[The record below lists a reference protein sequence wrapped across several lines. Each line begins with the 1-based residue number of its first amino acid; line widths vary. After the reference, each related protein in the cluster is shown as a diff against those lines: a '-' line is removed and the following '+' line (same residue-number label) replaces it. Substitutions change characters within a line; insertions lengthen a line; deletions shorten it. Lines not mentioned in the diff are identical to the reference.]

1 MKEYENFD
9 RFANEVAQW
18 LIEKYG
24 EYQDPMMMGG
34 VLMRAT
40 MELYLSRLSEDDV
53 HRLLDVVSESIP
65 IIREQQLARG
75 QHLHQGNKIL
85 H

>member
-1 MKEYENFD
+1 MADLDDFD
-9 RFANEVAQW
+9 RFANEGAEW

-40 MELYLSRLSEDDV
+40 MELYLSRLSEDDM
-53 HRLLDVVSESIP
+53 HNLLDIVSESIP
-65 IIREQQLARG
+65 TIREQQVARS
-75 QHLHQGNKIL
+75 QHLHQCNKIL

>member
-1 MKEYENFD
+1 MTEYEDFD
-9 RFANEVAQW
+9 RFANEVAEW

-40 MELYLSRLSEDDV
+40 MELYLSRLSEDDM
-53 HRLLDVVSESIP
+53 HNLLDVVSESIP
-65 IIREQQLARG
+65 IIRKQQSERN
-75 QHLHQGNKIL
+75 QHLHSGNKIL

>member
-1 MKEYENFD
+1 MADLDDFD
-9 RFANEVAQW
+9 RFANEVAEW

-40 MELYLSRLSEDDV
+40 RELYLSRLSEDDM
-53 HRLLDVVSESIP
+53 HNLLDIVSESIP
-65 IIREQQLARG
+65 TIREQQVARS

>member
-1 MKEYENFD
+1 MAEYEDFD
-9 RFANEVAQW
+9 RFANEVAEW

-40 MELYLSRLSEDDV
+40 MELYLSRLSEDDM
-53 HRLLDVVSESIP
+53 HNLLDIVSESIP
-65 IIREQQLARG
+65 TIREQQVARS

>member
-1 MKEYENFD
+1 MTEYEDMD
-9 RFANEVAQW
+9 RFSNEVTQW

-24 EYQDPMMMGG
+24 EYEDPLMMGG

-40 MELYLSRLSEDDV
+40 MELYLSRLTDEDI

-65 IIREQQLARG
+65 TIREQQAIRG
-75 QHLHQGNKIL
+75 QHLHPGNKIL

>member
-1 MKEYENFD
+1 MAEYEDFD
-9 RFANEVAQW
+9 RFANEVAEW

-24 EYQDPMMMGG
+24 EYKDPMMMGG

-40 MELYLSRLSEDDV
+40 MELYLSRLSDNDV
-53 HRLLDVVSESIP
+53 HNLLDVVSESIP
-65 IIREQQLARG
+65 IIREQQMARG
-75 QHLHQGNKIL
+75 QHLHSGNKIL

>member
-1 MKEYENFD
+1 MTTKPDDFD
-9 RFANEVAQW
+9 RFAYEVAEW
-18 LIEKYG
+18 LTEKYE

-40 MELYLSRLSEDDV
+40 MELYMSRLNEDDM

-65 IIREQQLARG
+65 VIREQQEKN
-75 QHLHQGNKIL
+75 LHSNRVL

>member
-1 MKEYENFD
+1 MSELKDMD
-9 RFANEVAQW
+9 RFANEVAEW

-40 MELYLSRLSEDDV
+40 MELYLSRLSEDDM
-53 HRLLDVVSESIP
+53 HNLLDIVSESIP
-65 IIREQQLARG
+65 TIREQQVARS

>member
-1 MKEYENFD
+1 MAEYEDFD
-9 RFANEVAQW
+9 RFANEVAEW

-24 EYQDPMMMGG
+24 EYKDPMMMGG

-40 MELYLSRLSEDDV
+40 VELYLSRLSEDDM
-53 HRLLDVVSESIP
+53 HNLLDIVSESIP
-65 IIREQQLARG
+65 TIREQQVARS

>member
-1 MKEYENFD
+1 MTEYEDMD
-9 RFANEVAQW
+9 RFSNEVTQW

-24 EYQDPMMMGG
+24 EYEDPLTMGG

-40 MELYLSRLSEDDV
+40 MELYLSRLTDEDI

-65 IIREQQLARG
+65 TIREQQAIRG
-75 QHLHQGNKIL
+75 QHLHPGNKIL

>member
-1 MKEYENFD
+1 MTEYEDMD
-9 RFANEVAQW
+9 RFSNEVTQW

-24 EYQDPMMMGG
+24 EYEDPLMMGG

-40 MELYLSRLSEDDV
+40 MELYLSRLTDEDI
-53 HRLLDVVSESIP
+53 HRLLDVVAESIP
-65 IIREQQLARG
+65 QIRSQQIDRN
-75 QHLHQGNKIL
+75 QFLHKGNKVI

>member
-1 MKEYENFD
+1 MAEYEDFD
-9 RFANEVAQW
+9 RFANEVAEW

-24 EYQDPMMMGG
+24 EYKDPMMMGG

-40 MELYLSRLSEDDV
+40 MELYLSRLNEDDI

-65 IIREQQLARG
+65 TIREQHANRS
-75 QHLHQGNKIL
+75 QHLHSGNKIL

>member
-1 MKEYENFD
+1 MSELKDMD
-9 RFANEVAQW
+9 RFANEVAEW

-40 MELYLSRLSEDDV
+40 MELYLSRLSEDDM
-53 HRLLDVVSESIP
+53 HKLLDIVSESIP
-65 IIREQQLARG
+65 TIREQQVARS

>member
-1 MKEYENFD
+1 MAEYEDFD
-9 RFANEVAQW
+9 RFANEVAEW

-40 MELYLSRLSEDDV
+40 VELYLSRLNEDDM

-65 IIREQQLARG
+65 IIRAQQASRN
-75 QHLHQGNKIL
+75 QHLHPGNKIL

>member
-1 MKEYENFD
+1 MADLDDFD
-9 RFANEVAQW
+9 RFANEVAEW
-18 LIEKYG
+18 LVEKYG

-40 MELYLSRLSEDDV
+40 MELYLSRLSDNDV
-53 HRLLDVVSESIP
+53 HNLLDVVSESIP
-65 IIREQQLARG
+65 IIREQQVSRG

>member
-1 MKEYENFD
+1 MTKLEDID
-9 RFANEVAQW
+9 RFSNEVAEW

-40 MELYLSRLSEDDV
+40 MELYLSRLNEDDI

-65 IIREQQLARG
+65 TIREQQASRN
-75 QHLHQGNKIL
+75 QHLHFGNKIL

>member
-1 MKEYENFD
+1 
-9 RFANEVAQW
+9 
-18 LIEKYG
+18 
-24 EYQDPMMMGG
+24 MMMGG

-40 MELYLSRLSEDDV
+40 MELYLSRLSEDDM
-53 HRLLDVVSESIP
+53 HNLLDIVSESIP
-65 IIREQQLARG
+65 TIREQQVARS

>member
-1 MKEYENFD
+1 MAEYEDMD
-9 RFANEVAQW
+9 RFSNEVTQW

-24 EYQDPMMMGG
+24 EYEDPLMMGG

-40 MELYLSRLSEDDV
+40 MELYLSRLTDEDI
-53 HRLLDVVSESIP
+53 HRLLDVVAESIP
-65 IIREQQLARG
+65 QIRSQQIDRN
-75 QHLHQGNKIL
+75 QFLHKGNKVI

>member
-1 MKEYENFD
+1 MAELEDMN

-40 MELYLSRLSEDDV
+40 MELYLSRLNEDDM

-65 IIREQQLARG
+65 IIIEQQSSRN
-75 QHLHQGNKIL
+75 QHLHPGNKIL

>member
-1 MKEYENFD
+1 MADLDDFD
-9 RFANEVAQW
+9 RFANEVAEW

-34 VLMRAT
+34 VLMRAP
-40 MELYLSRLSEDDV
+40 MELYLSRLNEDDM

-65 IIREQQLARG
+65 IIREQQSNRG
-75 QHLHQGNKIL
+75 QHLHSGNKIL